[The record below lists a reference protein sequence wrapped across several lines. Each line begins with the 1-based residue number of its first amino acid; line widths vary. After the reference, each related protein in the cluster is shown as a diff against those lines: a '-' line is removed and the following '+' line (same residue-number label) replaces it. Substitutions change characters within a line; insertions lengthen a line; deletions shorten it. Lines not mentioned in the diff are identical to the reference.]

1 MPARGRYCAVG
12 VASIVTIVL
21 AWNTSSHLGA
31 QTPAPGAVHATFS
44 KDVAPI
50 LQRSCQGC
58 HRPGSIA
65 PMSFI
70 TYEETRPWARAIKQR
85 VTAREMPPFFIDR
98 TIGVQKFKN
107 DPSLSDDEITKIAGW
122 VDAGAPKGDPADM
135 PPPRQFPD
143 EDNWQ
148 IGTPDLVVELPAPHV
163 VKPEQSDVWANY
175 VSPTG
180 LTEDRYI
187 RAVET
192 KPGKGA
198 REVVHHAITHLLQPD
213 EDTPADDDTFVE
225 DETFLNE
232 YGIGKP
238 GDVFPEG
245 AGRLIKAGA
254 KVFFQLH
261 YHAVGREIT
270 DRTRVGFKFYP
281 KGYVPKYVQHTSA
294 MGGSR
299 AGIDIPAGADNVR
312 GDGYFRLKQP
322 VRFTSFQPHMH
333 NRGKAM
339 CMEAI
344 LPDMSIEPLSCA
356 KFNFSWHIVYN
367 YADDATPL
375 LPAGTIIHVTS
386 WHDNSPSN
394 KTNPDPRN
402 WVGSGAR
409 TIDEMGFAWVNY
421 YYLTQDEYE
430 QAVKERARKAT
441 TSTQP

>member
-31 QTPAPGAVHATFS
+31 QTPGAVHATFS

-65 PMSFI
+65 PMSFL

-225 DETFLNE
+225 DETL
-232 YGIGKP
+232 
-238 GDVFPEG
+238 
-245 AGRLIKAGA
+245 
-254 KVFFQLH
+254 
-261 YHAVGREIT
+261 
-270 DRTRVGFKFYP
+270 
-281 KGYVPKYVQHTSA
+281 
-294 MGGSR
+294 
-299 AGIDIPAGADNVR
+299 
-312 GDGYFRLKQP
+312 
-322 VRFTSFQPHMH
+322 TSF
-333 NRGKAM
+333 
-339 CMEAI
+339 
-344 LPDMSIEPLSCA
+344 
-356 KFNFSWHIVYN
+356 
-367 YADDATPL
+367 
-375 LPAGTIIHVTS
+375 
-386 WHDNSPSN
+386 
-394 KTNPDPRN
+394 
-402 WVGSGAR
+402 
-409 TIDEMGFAWVNY
+409 
-421 YYLTQDEYE
+421 
-430 QAVKERARKAT
+430 RKALAG
-441 TSTQP
+441 